1 MTTVL
6 EMPNTKPPTA
16 TVEALR
22 QKQAIARAQ
31 AYVDYGIY
39 GLLDENNLGE
49 LEALMDAGVS
59 SFKCFMGN
67 TFGDLPAP
75 SDGAMLEGFEIL
87 ARRGYRCT
95 VHAENASIMAR
106 RQAKLEAAG
115 RTDPLAHL
123 AARPEVCA
131 MEAVGRAIIFAE
143 WTGAR
148 LHIAHKSS
156 KDALYLIRDA
166 KRRGVDVTVETC
178 PQYLLLS
185 TEDMKVQGGVMRVN
199 PPIREPGHQEP
210 LWEALREGV
219 VDMIATDHAPHTP
232 EEKTRASVWQC
243 DCGFPGVETQMPL
256 MLTEVNRGR
265 MTIMDYVRWACANP
279 ARAWGLYPT
288 KGVIQ
293 PGADADV
300 VLVDLGRRARHRPG
314 LALLQE
320 QDLAVA
326 RSPREGAASADDGPR
341 QGRDARRQA
350 GRRSRLGQAGPPV
363 DAAAA
368 TAERR
373 QDHRRHHRPGR
384 RRARVRRHPRTA
396 AEAGVTDRRA
406 LAERLF
412 GILRDLV
419 AIPSPF
425 PPGDTAAIAAFA
437 ADFLTPFGYRV
448 ERHSRTP
455 GIVNVVARLGTGRP
469 SVVLNAHADTVGV
482 GAQAAW
488 TTEPLA
494 AALRD
499 GRVYGLGACNCKSS
513 MAVHLWLAAEIAR
526 RGGPKAGE
534 VVFTFVGDEEN
545 LGPDGLAFL
554 RDAGA
559 VKPTILIVAAQTRNR
574 LVTEERGVMWVRVT
588 ARGKAA
594 HAGAPDTG
602 DSAILRMHRIITA
615 VERELAPGCATGG
628 RRAGSSRRSASA
640 ASAAARTPTSSPTGA
655 RSRSTAASCPRK
667 TSTARSPSSAG
678 SSRRRMSRRTR
689 SSSSSSPARP
699 ASAHRTMV
707 PASVPSATPS
717 SSSPAANPNG

>member
-1 MTTVL
+1 MTEVDVVIAGGRIVSADAIVRADVAIAGEQVVGIAAPGALPRARETIDAKGKYVL
-6 EMPNTKPPTA
+6 PGAIDSHVHFRAPGYDYKEDWQTGTGGAARGGVTTIFEMPNTKPPTG

-39 GLLDENNLGE
+39 GLLDENNLGS
-49 LEALMDAGVS
+49 LEGLMDAGVS

-232 EEKTRASVWQC
+232 EEKTRSSIWQC

-265 MTIMDYVRWACANP
+265 MTIMDYVRWACVNP
-279 ARAWGLYPT
+279 AKAWGLYPT

-293 PGADADV
+293 PGADADI
-300 VLVDLGRRARHRPG
+300 VLVDLAAEGALDQGSLFSKSKISPWHGRRVKGLPVLTMVRGRIVMRDGKLLAQPGWGKPARQSMPPP
-314 LALLQE
+314 Q
-320 QDLAVA
+320 
-326 RSPREGAASADDGPR
+326 PRN
-341 QGRDARRQA
+341 
-350 GRRSRLGQAGPPV
+350 
-363 DAAAA
+363 
-368 TAERR
+368 
-373 QDHRRHHRPGR
+373 
-384 RRARVRRHPRTA
+384 
-396 AEAGVTDRRA
+396 TDKT
-406 LAERLF
+406 
-412 GILRDLV
+412 
-419 AIPSPF
+419 
-425 PPGDTAAIAAFA
+425 TAAI
-437 ADFLTPFGYRV
+437 T
-448 ERHSRTP
+448 
-455 GIVNVVARLGTGRP
+455 
-469 SVVLNAHADTVGV
+469 
-482 GAQAAW
+482 
-488 TTEPLA
+488 
-494 AALRD
+494 
-499 GRVYGLGACNCKSS
+499 
-513 MAVHLWLAAEIAR
+513 
-526 RGGPKAGE
+526 
-534 VVFTFVGDEEN
+534 
-545 LGPDGLAFL
+545 
-554 RDAGA
+554 
-559 VKPTILIVAAQTRNR
+559 
-574 LVTEERGVMWVRVT
+574 
-588 ARGKAA
+588 
-594 HAGAPDTG
+594 APD
-602 DSAILRMHRIITA
+602 A
-615 VERELAPGCATGG
+615 VERAYGAAPAP
-628 RRAGSSRRSASA
+628 RQKRA
-640 ASAAARTPTSSPTGA
+640 
-655 RSRSTAASCPRK
+655 
-667 TSTARSPSSAG
+667 
-678 SSRRRMSRRTR
+678 
-689 SSSSSSPARP
+689 
-699 ASAHRTMV
+699 
-707 PASVPSATPS
+707 
-717 SSSPAANPNG
+717 